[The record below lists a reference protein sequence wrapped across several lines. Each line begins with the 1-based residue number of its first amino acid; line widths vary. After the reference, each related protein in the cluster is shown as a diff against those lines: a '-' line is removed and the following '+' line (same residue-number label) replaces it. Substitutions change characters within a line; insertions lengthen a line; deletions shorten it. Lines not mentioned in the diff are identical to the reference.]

1 MANKLIYALLP
12 LSLWASFSGAEEKV
26 EGITALLLTFI
37 KSTLPTRCVVII
49 LQLL

>member
-26 EGITALLLTFI
+26 EGNIGLAA
-37 KSTLPTRCVVII
+37 
-49 LQLL
+49 